1 MGRTRVALDLAHPPA
16 DVWAMW
22 SDLGRW
28 PSIVDGFARVDK
40 LEGEWPQDGA
50 RLLWRSHPG
59 GRGLVVERVVTSH
72 EPARLATEIEDEKL
86 RGIQTLELAAL
97 DEGTEVALALDYELK
112 TPPPL
117 AFVIDPL
124 FIRRALGDSL
134 RRTLARLGRE
144 LDADRELL

>member
-1 MGRTRVALDLAHPPA
+1 MGRARVALDLAHPPA
-16 DVWAMW
+16 EVWAMW

-40 LEGEWPQDGA
+40 LEGTWPQDGA

-59 GRGLVVERVVTSH
+59 GRGLVVERVVASLA
-72 EPARLATEIEDEKL
+72 PARLQTELEDEKL
-86 RGIQTLELAAL
+86 RGTQALELAPLA
-97 DEGTEVALALDYELK
+97 DGTEAALALDYELK
-112 TPPPL
+112 EPPPL
-117 AFVIDPL
+117 AFVVDPL